1 MLHTQRWGKGDP
13 VVVLHGFTQSGA
25 SWLPMARR
33 LSADHLVVAV
43 DLPGHGASA
52 GVAAGL
58 WDGAALIGEAAT
70 AALDTAALD
79 TAALDTVALPSAGD
93 GTGTGDRPGDAGRR
107 LGRAAYVGYSLGGRF
122 ALHLAL
128 LRPEIISRLVV
139 VSASGGIDGEDQR
152 AARRAADEDI
162 ARRVE
167 SDGVDAFVRWW
178 LERPL
183 FATLAPAAAAVDSRL
198 GGSAAGLA
206 SSLRLAGAGRQQPL
220 WSRLGALTM
229 PVLVVAGALD
239 EAYAARAHRL
249 ATAIGANARVAI
261 IDGAGHACHLEAPE
275 RWWAAVG
282 PFLAD
287 SAGHGS

>member
-1 MLHTQRWGKGDP
+1 MWGKGDP

-25 SWLPMARR
+25 SWLPLARR
-33 LSADHLVVAV
+33 LSADHLIVAV

-70 AALDTAALD
+70 AAIDTGRRRHRSPAD
-79 TAALDTVALPSAGD
+79 RDAGD
-93 GTGTGDRPGDAGRR
+93 GS
-107 LGRAAYVGYSLGGRF
+107 GRAAYVGYSLGGRF

-183 FATLAPAAAAVDSRL
+183 FATLTPAAAAVDSRL

-249 ATAIGANARVAI
+249 AAAIGANARVAI

>member
-1 MLHTQRWGKGDP
+1 MEP
-13 VVVLHGFTQSGA
+13 A
-25 SWLPMARR
+25 
-33 LSADHLVVAV
+33 
-43 DLPGHGASA
+43 
-52 GVAAGL
+52 
-58 WDGAALIGEAAT
+58 IT
-70 AALDTAALD
+70 AQAQ
-79 TAALDTVALPSAGD
+79 GQ
-93 GTGTGDRPGDAGRR
+93 
-107 LGRAAYVGYSLGGRF
+107 AAYIGYSLGGRF
-122 ALHLAL
+122 ALRQAL
-128 LRPEIISRLVV
+128 LRPELVSRLVV
-139 VSASGGIDGEDQR
+139 VSASGGIDGDDER
-152 AARRAADEDI
+152 AAAPRPPTREWRFPVNATGSTALC
-162 ARRVE
+162 
-167 SDGVDAFVRWW
+167 RWW

-183 FATLAPAAAAVDSRL
+183 FATLTPAAAPIDSRL

-249 ATAIGANARVAI
+249 AAAIGANARVAI